1 VREIAAADHDI
12 AFWLAS
18 FYGMEGMADDA
29 VEWVRRAVKLGNENY
44 PLFADSRKLD
54 SLRGDPRFQELLDEL
69 KRRWE
74 ERARRR

>member
-1 VREIAAADHDI
+1 
-12 AFWLAS
+12 
-18 FYGMEGMADDA
+18 MADEA

-54 SLRGDPRFQELLDEL
+54 SLRGDPRFRELMDEM
-69 KRRWE
+69 KQRWE